1 MRHRAALFG
10 AALTVGGFSLIAGP
24 SPAGTIGI
32 LSLVDPGC
40 CSVSDGSNLQI
51 DPDGV
56 AKGKA
61 FAVPQRSNGE
71 PIPSLDDGQSEP
83 GDPVTVNDLSNDG
96 SASARD
102 SLRPG
107 AVSLEESGGSDD
119 NAPDGA
125 SSVAAAEPSVLSR
138 VLMIFADLRAT
149 VVRGP

>member
-10 AALTVGGFSLIAGP
+10 AALAAGGFALIAGP
-24 SPAGTIGI
+24 SPGGTIGI

-51 DPDGV
+51 DPDGA
-56 AKGKA
+56 AKGEA
-61 FAVPQRSNGE
+61 FAVPRRSNGE

-83 GDPVTVNDLSNDG
+83 GDPVTVNDISNDG
-96 SASARD
+96 SESAGD
-102 SLRPG
+102 SLGPD

-119 NAPDGA
+119 NASDGA
-125 SSVAAAEPSVLSR
+125 SSVAAAEPSVLSM

>member
-10 AALTVGGFSLIAGP
+10 AALAAGGFALIAGR

-32 LSLVDPGC
+32 LSLADPGC
-40 CSVSDGSNLQI
+40 CSVSDGSKLQI
-51 DPDGV
+51 DPDGA
-56 AKGKA
+56 AKGEA

-71 PIPSLDDGQSEP
+71 PIPSLDDGRSEP
-83 GDPVTVNDLSNDG
+83 RDPVTVTAISNDG
-96 SASARD
+96 SESAGD
-102 SLRPG
+102 SLGPD

>member
-10 AALTVGGFSLIAGP
+10 AALTVGGFSVIAGP

-32 LSLVDPGC
+32 LSLVDAGC

-83 GDPVTVNDLSNDG
+83 GDPGTVNDLSNDG

-102 SLRPG
+102 SLRPD

-138 VLMIFADLRAT
+138 MLMLFADLRAT